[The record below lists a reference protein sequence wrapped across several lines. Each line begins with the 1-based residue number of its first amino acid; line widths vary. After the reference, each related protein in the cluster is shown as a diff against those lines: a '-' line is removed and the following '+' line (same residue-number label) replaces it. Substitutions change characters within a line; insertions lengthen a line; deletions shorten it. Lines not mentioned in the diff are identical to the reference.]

1 MILEQKS
8 SNISFGYDEIKGIFT
23 GYASVFNEVDRVGDT
38 VLPNAY
44 DKEIKAWEE
53 GKSIPINFE
62 HDKSIIL
69 AGNVN
74 KMTKEGKGLLVEW
87 TFSQEAKSLH
97 PDIWQWAV
105 SKGKAGKLFMSIGFE
120 SKSSLLGNKRIQL
133 KKQMISDTLMEV
145 ELDHI
150 AATDNPVDTKA
161 KILEVKGLRTPKYPV
176 DLSENWDSQSAEK
189 NWREYTKSTE
199 KPSTQYKNGFLYV
212 EDGKE
217 ELFGS
222 YHFLVVDIIDGE
234 PMVNQRAVIAANGYL
249 HGARNGVKILDEQQ
263 TTQILGIISILYERI
278 NRVRKE
284 NGVDLLPAVEMKS
297 IENLNSTIKELNG
310 KISAKRFLKEN
321 KSILS
326 NTNIENFVD
335 QIFKIKEFETE
346 QKSLP
351 KEVPVIVD
359 KTNDFNSLMNEV
371 ASKLNNKK

>member
-23 GYASVFNEVDRVGDT
+23 GFASVFNEVDRVGDT

-44 DKEIKAWEE
+44 DKEIKAWEQ

-97 PDIWQWAV
+97 PNIWQWAV
-105 SKGKAGKLFMSIGFE
+105 EKAKAGRLFMSIGFE
-120 SKSSLLGNKRIQL
+120 SKSSLLGSQRIQL
-133 KKQMISDTLMEV
+133 KKQMIPDTLMEI

-161 KILEVKGLRTPKYPV
+161 KVLEVK
-176 DLSENWDSQSAEK
+176 
-189 NWREYTKSTE
+189 
-199 KPSTQYKNGFLYV
+199 
-212 EDGKE
+212 
-217 ELFGS
+217 
-222 YHFLVVDIIDGE
+222 
-234 PMVNQRAVIAANGYL
+234 
-249 HGARNGVKILDEQQ
+249 
-263 TTQILGIISILYERI
+263 
-278 NRVRKE
+278 
-284 NGVDLLPAVEMKS
+284 S
-297 IENLNSTIKELNG
+297 IEPNYNSMIKELNG

-321 KSILS
+321 KSLLS

-346 QKSLP
+346 EKSLP
-351 KEVPVIVD
+351 KEVPVIAD
-359 KTNDFNSLMNEV
+359 KTNDFDSLMNEV